1 LGHSRMN
8 PFLSVYCER
17 AGIAGQFAEPLN
29 ALSNVAFLL
38 TVILIWRRLAGEPGL
53 SPRRHWD
60 ITALAGVVFVIGLGS
75 AAWHI
80 WPTRATLLSDVIP
93 ITVFIHGFIAVFFHR
108 VLGLAWPWAIGIVL
122 VFAALSFGAPS
133 LLSTRALGSTT
144 AYLPAYLAL
153 LLTTAGL
160 FVAGNPRRY
169 GMLRATLVW
178 TPSLILRSLDGA
190 ACAYFP
196 LGTHFLWHMLNAT
209 VLYFLLAVL
218 LAAVLDGPR
227 NAPAVAG

>member
-1 LGHSRMN
+1 MN

-17 AGIAGQFAEPLN
+17 AGEAGLLAEPLN
-29 ALSNVAFLL
+29 AVSNVAFLL
-38 TVILIWRRLAGEPGL
+38 AACLIWRRLAGEPGL
-53 SPRRHWD
+53 SLRRHAD
-60 ITALAGVVFVIGLGS
+60 IAALAGVVFMIGLGS

-108 VLGLAWPWAIGIVL
+108 VFGLAWPWAIGIVL

-133 LLSTRALGSTT
+133 LLSPRALGSTA

-153 LLTTAGL
+153 LVTTAGL
-160 FVAGNPRRY
+160 FIAGNPRRH

-190 ACAYFP
+190 GCAYFP
-196 LGTHFLWHMLNAT
+196 LGTHFVWHILNAT
-209 VLYFLLAVL
+209 VLYLLLAVL
-218 LAAVLDGPR
+218 IAAALDRPR
-227 NAPAVAG
+227 DTQAGAG